1 MRWLT
6 FQPGTEHTPDR
17 YAIARPGEINR
28 KYLQTVFSQ
37 PVEHRSQCFGCAAG
51 RKVGVPRRRAGM
63 YERTLSRVN
72 TFKPAKLP
80 EIGRAQCK
88 IPTSAPSG
96 FDHLDR

>member
-6 FQPGTEHTPDR
+6 FQPGTEHTTDR

-28 KYLQTVFSQ
+28 KYLQTAFSQ

-51 RKVGVPRRRAGM
+51 RKVGGAARRRAGM

-72 TFKPAKLP
+72 TFKTAKQL
-80 EIGRAQCK
+80 EIGRAQ
-88 IPTSAPSG
+88 
-96 FDHLDR
+96 